1 MPGLAN
7 RLSLFEQV
15 SKHLIR
21 YIDWPKFEHCLSAK
35 LVHGPKLITKKCM
48 VKSYCAKKYMV
59 CYVLAQIMVVNSFM
73 AHLYVKKPQCSYKQ
87 KVPSEAWKFYFSRS
101 NLT

>member
-1 MPGLAN
+1 MIVELKKKCTVPGLAN

-35 LVHGPKLITKKCM
+35 LVHGPKLITKKFM
-48 VKSYCAKKYMV
+48 VKSY
-59 CYVLAQIMVVNSFM
+59 
-73 AHLYVKKPQCSYKQ
+73 
-87 KVPSEAWKFYFSRS
+87 
-101 NLT
+101 

>member
-48 VKSYCAKKYMV
+48 VKSY
-59 CYVLAQIMVVNSFM
+59 
-73 AHLYVKKPQCSYKQ
+73 
-87 KVPSEAWKFYFSRS
+87 
-101 NLT
+101 